1 MARNYNNEVSAII
14 SAVWSD
20 RESKNVPS
28 TESVKLAGGAV
39 YTDATFLYSDLA
51 RSTELVEQLDHRV
64 AAKLIKSFVQCS
76 VHLIQEAGGK
86 VISFDGDRTLGV
98 FAGSFRNS
106 TAVECGLKIKF
117 VLNRIIDPKFRQK
130 YPQTVGFQ
138 PPLSHC
144 VGIDTGKVFVV
155 RAGARG
161 QNDLLTIGS
170 PANLAAKLS
179 DLRDGQYNTYI
190 TPAVYKAINE
200 RAKFS
205 NGVNMWEQVTRAIGG
220 KNLTAYRS
228 SYYWAVD

>member
-1 MARNYNNEVSAII
+1 MPRNYNNEVSAII
-14 SAVWSD
+14 SATWSD
-20 RESKNVPS
+20 RESKNVPT

-98 FAGSFRNS
+98 FTENWKNS
-106 TAVECGLKIKF
+106 RAVECGLKIKF
-117 VLNRIIDPKFRQK
+117 VLNHIIDPRFRQE
-130 YPQTVGFQ
+130 YPQTVGVQ
-138 PPLSHC
+138 KPLSHC

-179 DLRDGQYNTYI
+179 DLRDGEYNTYI
-190 TPAVYKAINE
+190 TPAVYKVINE
-200 RAKFS
+200 KAKFS
-205 NGVNMWEQVTRAIGG
+205 SGVDMWEQVTRKVSG
-220 KNLTAYRS
+220 KNIIVYRS
-228 SYYWAVD
+228 NYYWKVN